1 MALLELKTNL
11 KSLRYQGPEKPLVTK
26 DINNPPKTNSFS
38 MAVNHRLD
46 DVARLSKL
54 LTKKQGLKF
63 VGNQALLNLTNI
75 KQDIEKVKTKVRDAK
90 KDPDNTKTVASIVAK
105 DALSKLKETAI
116 NTVLATASILAQS
129 PASGTG
135 LHIPR
140 GLKPNTYLRTGPAS
154 GIATLKGKDG
164 AIIPNNIASKNPDD
178 NNFQGGEPL
187 AQTENLASKDL
198 NKVTEGDEYLKEKGP
213 LSVKQRQLQA
223 TSGELDL
230 GLDNS
235 GISGF
240 TPPIEDKKKEEYKKA
255 YKIFYKPNRSTGAEI
270 SNAHPL
276 EQNESRTNF
285 NPDGGDDYDDIRYVK
300 KSNSFNDSSNSV
312 PQERRDEIINGLGLE
327 DKPDSIQSLGTKTE
341 SILGTEEED
350 IIPFEFNTY
359 YPGNTEGKFI
369 YFRAFLDS
377 LSDNFSSEWN
387 SIKYVGRADNFYS
400 YNGFDRSITFA
411 FKVAAFSKTD
421 IQPIYDKLNALV
433 GSTAPTYSTNGEFM
447 KGTLTKITIG
457 DYIVGL
463 NGYVESI
470 GLSWNTTYPWEMGI
484 DSEETLKVP
493 HVLDVNVSFKP
504 IHDFAP
510 TANSTYIANV

>member
-235 GISGF
+235 GISVF
-240 TPPIEDKKKEEYKKA
+240 
-255 YKIFYKPNRSTGAEI
+255 
-270 SNAHPL
+270 L
-276 EQNESRTNF
+276 
-285 NPDGGDDYDDIRYVK
+285 
-300 KSNSFNDSSNSV
+300 
-312 PQERRDEIINGLGLE
+312 
-327 DKPDSIQSLGTKTE
+327 
-341 SILGTEEED
+341 
-350 IIPFEFNTY
+350 NTR
-359 YPGNTEGKFI
+359 FV
-369 YFRAFLDS
+369 F
-377 LSDNFSSEWN
+377 
-387 SIKYVGRADNFYS
+387 
-400 YNGFDRSITFA
+400 
-411 FKVAAFSKTD
+411 
-421 IQPIYDKLNALV
+421 
-433 GSTAPTYSTNGEFM
+433 
-447 KGTLTKITIG
+447 
-457 DYIVGL
+457 
-463 NGYVESI
+463 
-470 GLSWNTTYPWEMGI
+470 
-484 DSEETLKVP
+484 
-493 HVLDVNVSFKP
+493 VN
-504 IHDFAP
+504 HWG
-510 TANSTYIANV
+510 